1 MKNGANEAG
10 DQSQNGNLSQNET
23 ASLKLT
29 QLSQIETASQ
39 IETGGNVAGGEV
51 SGLPIRT
58 GATLPNVERI
68 AHSKA
73 LRTTAG
79 KFPGVNLWAIE
90 YLAAL
95 KTYLI
100 LRGREGIGVSEPEFL
115 DWTGARARWQK
126 RMEEGRI
133 ELEAAGAVE
142 WVEVREMG
150 RKLGRI
156 VDITEHGER
165 ILRAYNDRFAE
176 VMEDIEARRAVSALN
191 MATRRL
197 SLERR
202 RLEAEAR
209 KAIG

>member
-1 MKNGANEAG
+1 MENQANKPA
-10 DQSQNGNLSQNET
+10 DQSQNGNLSQIET
-23 ASLKLT
+23 TIPKLGHD
-29 QLSQIETASQ
+29 SQIETLSQ
-39 IETGGNVAGGEV
+39 IGTDQNVAGGEV
-51 SGLPIRT
+51 SGLPKRT

-100 LRGREGIGVSEPEFL
+100 IRGREGIGVSEPEFL

-126 RMEEGRI
+126 RMEEGRR
-133 ELEAAGAVE
+133 ELETAGAVE
-142 WVEVREMG
+142 WIEVREMG
-150 RKLGRI
+150 RKMGKI
-156 VDITEHGER
+156 IDITEHGER
-165 ILRAYNDRFAE
+165 ILAAYNARFAE
-176 VMEDIEARRAVSALN
+176 VMEDMETKRAVSALN

-197 SLERR
+197 KLERR
-202 RLEAEAR
+202 RLEGEAR
-209 KAIG
+209 RALE